1 MVPEPRRGPKRGM
14 DGARG
19 VDPLGRSQAAE
30 SRLATLM
37 LFEGK
42 DLGQALAT
50 WSDRTGSAIIVVEG
64 REVAINLMAAY
75 AAEGV
80 EAPDLLHLAH

>member
-1 MVPEPRRGPKRGM
+1 
-14 DGARG
+14 
-19 VDPLGRSQAAE
+19 
-30 SRLATLM
+30 M
-37 LFEGK
+37 LFEGQ

-64 REVAINLMAAY
+64 REVVINLMAAY
-75 AAEGV
+75 AAERV

>member
-1 MVPEPRRGPKRGM
+1 
-14 DGARG
+14 
-19 VDPLGRSQAAE
+19 
-30 SRLATLM
+30 M

-75 AAEGV
+75 AAEGA
-80 EAPDLLHLAH
+80 EAADLLYLAH